1 MTLPDSATLDRL
13 CEAAAAVGECA
24 DGHCDGCVIQRA
36 MLHSSGIQSYLL
48 VAMCEIAE
56 ADRPDRMAARVL
68 ACIAAGFLLGM
79 QFARENQPE
88 KTRVQ

>member
-1 MTLPDSATLDRL
+1 MTLPDPATLDRL
-13 CEAAAAVGECA
+13 CAANAAAGECA
-24 DGHCDGCVIQRA
+24 DGNCDGCVIRRA

-56 ADRPDRMAARVL
+56 ADLPEQMAARVL
-68 ACIAAGFLLGM
+68 ACISAGFLLGM
-79 QFARENQPE
+79 QFARENRIE